1 MKKFLAS
8 VLCITFAMSLAAC
21 GKKDPEPSVS
31 VSISESTSET
41 SASASAEPSA
51 TDTTPAKPNPA
62 LEYVKDN
69 VVFFTVKGVSDEETG
84 EKEED
89 EKLEFHFPEL
99 LIKSSYADSVN
110 KDINKIIDRYK
121 KDFKKG
127 ESTGVWGSEFF
138 AYLTKEGVLSIVFME
153 HGDND
158 CNDYRIFNID
168 VNTGDKVDNARI
180 AEIAGVS
187 NIRKAAMDALQNLYN
202 NDESEAYKLKDYKV
216 VREKGEKLD
225 EEGKAVEMSFSEK
238 HLNDKMMIGLTEEGK
253 IFFISEFE
261 TGAGEFFGMYDTN
274 GKRLD
279 VDSNPCR
286 VGPSV
291 EEDEMDDGGDDG
303 KEGDDFL
310 PEEDD

>member
-21 GKKDPEPSVS
+21 SKKAPEPSVS
-31 VSISESTSET
+31 VSISESTTET
-41 SASASAEPSA
+41 SVAAETEPSA
-51 TDTTPAKPNPA
+51 TTTPAKPNPA
-62 LEYVKDN
+62 LEYVKDK
-69 VVFFTVKGVSDEETG
+69 VVNFTVKGVSDEEG

-99 LIKSSYADSVN
+99 LIKSTYADSVN

-238 HLNDKMMIGLTEEGK
+238 HLNDKMMIGLTGEGK

-291 EEDEMDDGGDDG
+291 EEDEMDYDGDSEDS
-303 KEGDDFL
+303 DL